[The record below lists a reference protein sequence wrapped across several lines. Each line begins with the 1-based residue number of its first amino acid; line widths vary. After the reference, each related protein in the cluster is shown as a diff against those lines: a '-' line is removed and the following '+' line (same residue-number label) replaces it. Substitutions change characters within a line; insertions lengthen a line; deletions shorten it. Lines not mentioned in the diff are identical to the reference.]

1 MNEIMPKE
9 KKNPK
14 EQIIDEHE
22 NKTDNFLKN
31 KDNRLLLKCLP
42 SFSCFA
48 SFISLTYW
56 TVAERD

>member
-31 KDNRLLLKCLP
+31 KDNKRQT
-42 SFSCFA
+42 FA
-48 SFISLTYW
+48 EMFT
-56 TVAERD
+56 